1 MAGQAHRTVC
11 HLTSG
16 ALAAAHFMNPSS
28 NDPPEIRPA
37 ASPETPSDFQFELPV
52 EPGYRERPPKGSW
65 EAGYRLSLAALELV
79 KNRPEVFAER
89 DRQMCDVEFKA

>member
-1 MAGQAHRTVC
+1 MNASAND
-11 HLTSG
+11 SPDSPPNPP
-16 ALAAAHFMNPSS
+16 AAAH
-28 NDPPEIRPA
+28 
-37 ASPETPSDFQFELPV
+37 ETPPDYQFDLPV
-52 EPGYRERPPKGSW
+52 VPGYRERPPAGSW